1 MQEEIERIRSSMRR
15 KPRAQHLLS
24 TDLKVILYI
33 HVVVVVLVV
42 VVRGVMD
49 GGSGRAIAPPFKFWI
64 VGKLWENLLH
74 IRKFFYQKCKNFRI
88 ASLIRQSNL
97 LLSLSIILTQS
108 QFVVDHKMWSSSWA
122 IRPIGWHRSVSLALS
137 QTPVYIVRPQG

>member
-49 GGSGRAIAPPFKFWI
+49 GGSGRAIAPPSNFGLLGNCEKICFI
-64 VGKLWENLLH
+64 SEN
-74 IRKFFYQKCKNFRI
+74 FSTKNAKI
-88 ASLIRQSNL
+88 LGSL
-97 LLSLSIILTQS
+97 
-108 QFVVDHKMWSSSWA
+108 
-122 IRPIGWHRSVSLALS
+122 P
-137 QTPVYIVRPQG
+137 